1 MLRRRIISRRNVPTQ
16 VLWYLL
22 VGGIA
27 LSADFIVFLSLL
39 QAGIIVAVVVGF
51 FVGTLVNYV
60 LSKFL
65 AFRGGRFGTSNEIV
79 RLFAVALVGVALT
92 LGLVMA
98 LTGLGFIPVAAK
110 LIATVM
116 VFAWNYL
123 GRRIFVFGP
132 DMPQSTW
139 LLSNRSLEKLV
150 GKDA

>member
-1 MLRRRIISRRNVPTQ
+1 MRQRLIISRRNVPTQ

-27 LSADFIVFLSLL
+27 LSADFMVFLTLL
-39 QAGIIVAVVVGF
+39 PAGIFVAVIVGF

-60 LSKFL
+60 LSKIL
-65 AFRGGRFGTSNEIV
+65 AFRGGRFGTSNEVV

-92 LGLVMA
+92 LGLVLA
-98 LTGLGFIPVAAK
+98 LTRLGLSPAAAK
-110 LIATVM
+110 LVATVI
-116 VFAWNYL
+116 VFGWNYF
-123 GRRIFVFGP
+123 GRRVFVFGP

-139 LLSNRSLEKLV
+139 SLSNRSLEKLV